1 MPGRGSA
8 ALKLQALDVR
18 SYREENDLHSLPNE
32 IRDAVQAALR
42 LQSFYQRWRHEH
54 FVVRDPWEIL
64 RQMQGHRVF
73 VVELETP
80 QGRDQSAIVAASIL
94 WDYDLPVLVGTA
106 PQAMRF
112 LEVGTQRCILNGF
125 NIQQILNSVSLMTS
139 LIHDPHGMYLGAVY
153 AANDRTIDN
162 IIRNMDYVPWD
173 AVPAALTCMLD
184 HRAGT
189 ARTGKRIR
197 FFRANI
203 GSVFAAATCIADLAA
218 NPIRP
223 RKHKP
228 SAEQVQAALPD
239 FDELEFYC
247 DAALIEPL
255 VHYSERI
262 IEQRPADLIA
272 LRTALENP
280 TVSED
285 FLMWN
290 DQPIGAQIENNPGI
304 LLALWRR
311 ILRLPGG

>member
-8 ALKLQALDVR
+8 ALRLQVLDVR

-32 IRDAVQAALR
+32 IREAVQAALR

-73 VVELETP
+73 IIEVETP
-80 QGRDQSAIVAASIL
+80 QGRHQSEIVAASIL
-94 WDYDLPVLVGTA
+94 WDYDLPVLSGTA
-106 PQAMRF
+106 PHAVRF
-112 LEVGTQRCILNGF
+112 LEVGTQRVILNGF
-125 NIQQILNSVSLMTS
+125 NIQQILNSVSLLNS
-139 LIHDPHGMYLGAVY
+139 LIHDPHGIYFGAVY
-153 AANDRTIDN
+153 AANDPTIDN

-173 AVPAALTCMLD
+173 AVPTTLTCMLD

-203 GSVFAAATCIADLAA
+203 GSVSSAARCIADLAA
-218 NPIRP
+218 NPIRS

-228 SAEQVQAALPD
+228 AAEQAQAALPD

-247 DAALIEPL
+247 DAGLIEPL
-255 VHYSERI
+255 VHYSQRI
-262 IEQRPADLIA
+262 IAQQPADRAA

-280 TVSED
+280 TISDD
-285 FLMWN
+285 FLIWN
-290 DQPIGAQIENNPGI
+290 DRPAGAQIENSPSP

-311 ILRLPGG
+311 IGRLAGR